1 MGAQFV
7 TDPILIDLPTSVE
20 TERLILR
27 PPQAGDG
34 AVLHAAVADSL
45 VELRRFLA
53 SLPWVAVEPSVESSE
68 LYCRNAQA
76 NFISRKDLPFLV
88 FEKSSGQLLGATG
101 LHRTVWSVPK
111 TEIGYWGRTSRCGNG
126 FTSEAVEAIS
136 TYAFSNLRAVRLE
149 IITDEENEPSRR
161 VAERCGFVLEGILRS
176 ERRAPDGKLRNTC
189 IYARLPPAT

>member
-1 MGAQFV
+1 M

-34 AVLHAAVADSL
+34 AVLHAAIAESL

-53 SLPWVAVEPSVESSE
+53 SLPWVAVEQTVESSE

-136 TYAFSNLRAVRLE
+136 TYAFANLRAVRLE
-149 IITDEENEPSRR
+149 IITDEENDPSRR
-161 VAERCGFVLEGILRS
+161 VAERCAFVLEGILHS

-189 IYARLPPAT
+189 IYARLPPS